1 MPSFTIGMFALA
13 GVAAAAG
20 PIIVHLMNRRRFR
33 TIDWA
38 AMQFLREAVRQS
50 RRVLHVRDLL
60 LLMLRVACVLLF
72 GLAMA
77 RPFFSST
84 GGSFG
89 AGEPIHA
96 VLLIDDSLS
105 MGYRSTQGTYL
116 DDARAKCRTFIEELP
131 SGSRVAV
138 VPICADPSR
147 YSLDPAA
154 SKQGALDAL
163 GALVTV
169 DRKAGLNAALDLA
182 QAALRR
188 LPDMPNKR
196 VVFVTDGQRINF
208 PSADATKRLVDEASG
223 LGGDLQVLTLAA
235 GPTDNAWVSELRAI
249 DGAAVAG
256 AETEF
261 LAVLRYEG
269 TTRRPNI
276 QVSILV
282 DGKPVDS
289 HVVVDL
295 EPGQR
300 REIPFTHKFES
311 APTAEGPRSAV
322 VEVSISDDRLP
333 DDNVRQT
340 VVPIM
345 SNLSIL
351 YVSEHGPAIG
361 DSSRN
366 ETAAGRGLWI
376 QRLLAPIVERGDVA
390 PKLVRISHIP
400 MTALT
405 AEQLQEA
412 RLVVLAGVRTPGDR
426 VPLLREY
433 VEQGGRLLISA
444 GEEFDPL
451 AWHDSAWLDGAGILP
466 APLAP
471 KPINVHDRT
480 PSKPLRLDMRTL
492 GHRYFQLEDATSDEL
507 TDLYSAPVFLATVVA
522 DPSEDAIT
530 KLKVTEA
537 NRIVKRREA
546 DRAAVA
552 ARHATPKPG
561 EEPPPPPPP
570 PLVRLTWPE
579 PPADLDHDR
588 TAEELAARTVP
599 TVIGR
604 LDNGTPLLIERNVGR
619 GTILF
624 CSTGLQS
631 SWSTLTMSRAVI
643 VLDRAVRSLLER
655 TLPQRNFDT
664 SQTAL
669 VPLRPL
675 GSGTYLQ
682 LVRPGDQGDVREP
695 IVVDALGEDKYAVVL
710 RDLSRRGVYRII
722 AQQTDTASSG
732 DVSEKTLWDIPLA
745 VAGPEQESRL
755 ESLPPDAPL
764 PGLEM
769 AHVRRLSRSEEL
781 SVAGATVSG
790 QNLWKWLMLA
800 VLVCLLTELAVIR
813 FVRPASRTLLPLR
826 EVAA

>member
-1 MPSFTIGMFALA
+1 MPSFSMGMFALA

-50 RRVLHVRDLL
+50 RRVLHVRDLIL
-60 LLMLRVACVLLF
+60 LLLRVACVLLF

-105 MGYRSTQGTYL
+105 MSYRSTQGTLL
-116 DDARAKCRTFIEELP
+116 DDAKAKCRTFIEELP

-147 YSLDPAA
+147 YSLDPTAT
-154 SKQGALDAL
+154 KQTALDAL
-163 GALVTV
+163 NEVKTV

-196 VVFVTDGQRINF
+196 VVFVTDGQRVNF
-208 PSADATKRLVDEASG
+208 PAEEATKRLVDEASG
-223 LGGDLQVLTLAA
+223 LGGDLQVLTLSA
-235 GPTDNAWVSELRAI
+235 GPSDNAWISELRAI

-256 AETEF
+256 AEAEF

-269 TTRRPNI
+269 TARRADV
-276 QVSILV
+276 QVSFSV
-282 DGKPVDS
+282 DGKLTGTR
-289 HVVVDL
+289 VVDL

-300 REIPFTHKFES
+300 REILFSHKFET
-311 APTAEGPRSAV
+311 APTAEQPRSAV

-333 DDNVRQT
+333 DDNIRQT
-340 VVPIM
+340 VVPLM

-351 YVSEHGPAIG
+351 YVSEHGPAAG
-361 DSSRN
+361 DGNRT

-376 QRLLAPIVERGDVA
+376 QRLLAPIVERGDVQ

-400 MTALT
+400 MAALT
-405 AEQLQEA
+405 AEQLQDA
-412 RLVVLAGVRTPGDR
+412 RLVVLAGVRAPGDR

-444 GEEFDPL
+444 GEEFDPT
-451 AWHDSAWLDGAGILP
+451 AWHDGAWLDGAGILP

-471 KPINVHDRT
+471 KPLNVHDRT
-480 PSKPLRLDMRTL
+480 PAKPLRLDMRSL
-492 GHRYFQLEDATSDEL
+492 GHPYFQLEDAASDEL
-507 TDLYSAPVFLATVVA
+507 TDLYSAPVFFATVVA
-522 DPSEDAIT
+522 DPSADAIA
-530 KLKVTEA
+530 KLTATEKE
-537 NRIVKRREA
+537 RITKRREA
-546 DRAAVA
+546 DKAAIA
-552 ARHATPKPG
+552 ARHAVPKPG
-561 EEPPPPPPP
+561 EEPPAPPPA
-570 PLVRLTWPE
+570 PLVKLTWPE
-579 PPADLDHDR
+579 PPADHDHDR
-588 TAEELAARTVP
+588 TPEELAARSVP

-604 LDNGTPLLIERNVGR
+604 LDSGTPLFIERNVGR

-624 CSTGLQS
+624 CATGLQS

-643 VLDRAVRSLLER
+643 VLDRAVRTLLER

-669 VPLRPL
+669 IPLRPL
-675 GSGTYLQ
+675 GSGTYLH
-682 LVRPGDQGDVREP
+682 LTRPDGDGEP
-695 IVVDALGEDKYAVVL
+695 VVVDALGEDKYAIVL
-710 RDLSRRGVYRII
+710 RDLSRRGVYRIV
-722 AQQTDTASSG
+722 AKQTDTASSG
-732 DVSEKTLWDIPLA
+732 DVSEKTLWDLPLA
-745 VAGPEQESRL
+745 VAGPEQESHL
-755 ESLPPDAPL
+755 EKLAPDAPL
-764 PGLEM
+764 PGLDL

-800 VLVCLLTELAVIR
+800 VLICLLAELAVIR
-813 FVRPASRTLLPLR
+813 FMRPPTRTIVPMR